1 MAQANN
7 WSLEELYLDVSGGT
21 ANCNCMVLVC
31 SCNLPIIPASMCVLQ
46 VHVDSK
52 GQLNDCSFGVTG
64 MFVCYL

>member
-7 WSLEELYLDVSGGT
+7 WSLEELYLDVSGSI
-21 ANCNCMVLVC
+21 ADHVLDYYTVC
-31 SCNLPIIPASMCVLQ
+31 DLHIYLYVLQ